1 MPTALVLVLLNGR
14 LRLGVLDG
22 SVERR
27 GFRVG
32 RSGGAA
38 DNAGLEGRSNA
49 ELEAGKIA
57 RAINV
62 DDDLGRNIVNVTSR
76 SEDP

>member
-1 MPTALVLVLLNGR
+1 M
-14 LRLGVLDG
+14 LDG
-22 SVERR
+22 SVERG
-27 GFRVG
+27 GFRAG

-49 ELEAGKIA
+49 ELEAAKIV

-62 DDDLGRNIVNVTSR
+62 NDDLGRNIVNVT
-76 SEDP
+76 